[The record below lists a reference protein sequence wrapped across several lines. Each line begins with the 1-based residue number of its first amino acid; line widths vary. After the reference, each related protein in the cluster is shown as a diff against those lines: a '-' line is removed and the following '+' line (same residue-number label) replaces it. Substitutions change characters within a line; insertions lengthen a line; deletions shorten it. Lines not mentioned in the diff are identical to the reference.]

1 MAIYAYLGS
10 LQIHKTKGSTKIVIA
25 EILNNIGI
33 TFFEMDEFD
42 KAQVYHS
49 EALESLRQEL
59 GDDHADVAFVGIL
72 SVLSTK
78 SSVTKKKH

>member
-10 LQIHKTKGSTKIVIA
+10 LQIHKAKGSTKIVIA

-33 TFFEMDEFD
+33 TFFEMDELD